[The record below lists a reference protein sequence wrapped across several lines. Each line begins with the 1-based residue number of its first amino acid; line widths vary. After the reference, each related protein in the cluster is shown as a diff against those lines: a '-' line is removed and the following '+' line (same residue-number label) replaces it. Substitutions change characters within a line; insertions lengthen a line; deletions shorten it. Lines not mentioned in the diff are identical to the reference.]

1 MHRIF
6 PEVFQ
11 QGKEETKLRKWK
23 RKLDI
28 FVWLSKS
35 FVSRTQN
42 GQVPQADRFV
52 TTFCINKGFFP
63 LFSSSSNLFK
73 DGVTPCVRWYIEYRI
88 SFLNPTLASVRSL
101 GKVWKSMISSY
112 FLKIFYPQYLLIVY
126 LRVYLYSG
134 FSKNVVCLKNV
145 SLSMFQI
152 FSVWQTGLQMHHV
165 LSTSGWL
172 YIHYITTWCMHSECM
187 QCNAM

>member
-1 MHRIF
+1 MKTQAGHF
-6 PEVFQ
+6 CVAL
-11 QGKEETKLRKWK
+11 KKLRIKNSKWAGSPSWSICYYFLYK
-23 RKLDI
+23 QKVFPL
-28 FVWLSKS
+28 
-35 FVSRTQN
+35 T
-42 GQVPQADRFV
+42 
-52 TTFCINKGFFP
+52 KGFSYQWYS

-134 FSKNVVCLKNV
+134 FSKNVVFKKMCPCQCSKYFLFGKQDCKCTMFCLLQDGYISITLQHDACTLNV
-145 SLSMFQI
+145 CN
-152 FSVWQTGLQMHHV
+152 VT
-165 LSTSGWL
+165 
-172 YIHYITTWCMHSECM
+172 
-187 QCNAM
+187 QCNPI

>member
-1 MHRIF
+1 MKTQAGHF
-6 PEVFQ
+6 CVAL
-11 QGKEETKLRKWK
+11 KKLRIKNSKWAGSPSWSICYYFLYK
-23 RKLDI
+23 QKVFPL
-28 FVWLSKS
+28 
-35 FVSRTQN
+35 T
-42 GQVPQADRFV
+42 
-52 TTFCINKGFFP
+52 KGFSYQWYS

-152 FSVWQTGLQMHHV
+152 FSVWQTGL
-165 LSTSGWL
+165 
-172 YIHYITTWCMHSECM
+172 
-187 QCNAM
+187 

>member
-1 MHRIF
+1 MKTQAGHF
-6 PEVFQ
+6 CVAL
-11 QGKEETKLRKWK
+11 KKLRIKNSKWAGSPSWSICYYFLYK
-23 RKLDI
+23 QKVFSL
-28 FVWLSKS
+28 
-35 FVSRTQN
+35 T
-42 GQVPQADRFV
+42 
-52 TTFCINKGFFP
+52 KGFSYQWYS

-126 LRVYLYSG
+126 LRVYLHSG
-134 FSKNVVCLKNV
+134 FSKNVVFLKNV